1 MFRSALR
8 RPVGASL
15 PALLVALALA
25 SGCDENRLGAP
36 CTLEVGKAAP
46 TLYYVDEN
54 AVACPSR
61 ICLLPPAQLMTDTG
75 TLCSQDCRT
84 DDDCG
89 GGQSRDL
96 GDPADKRCLTGFS
109 CQAVIPSL
117 PGASAPQPCRKMCVC
132 KDFID
137 VSAPPPVTCS

>member
-1 MFRSALR
+1 MFRCAVTG
-8 RPVGASL
+8 PVGASL
-15 PALLVALALA
+15 ARLLAALALA
-25 SGCDENRLGAP
+25 SGCDQNRLGAP
-36 CTLEVGKAAP
+36 CSLQVSQAAP

-61 ICLLPPAQLMTDTG
+61 ICLLPPAQLMTDTRA
-75 TLCSQDCRT
+75 LCSQDCRT
-84 DDDCG
+84 DEDCG

-96 GDPADKRCLTGFS
+96 ADPSDKRCLTGFT
-109 CQAVIPSL
+109 CQPVIPSL

-137 VSAPPPVTCS
+137 VSEPPPVTCS